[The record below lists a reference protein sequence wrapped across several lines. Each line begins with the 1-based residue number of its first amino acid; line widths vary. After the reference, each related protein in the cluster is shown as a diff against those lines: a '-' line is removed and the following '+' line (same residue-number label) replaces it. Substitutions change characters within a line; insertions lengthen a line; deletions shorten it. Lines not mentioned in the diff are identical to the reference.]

1 MADYRNDDDRTL
13 PGAPGMNRTPETN
26 PEHLI
31 PEHTHAVAPGTIAA
45 QVTSDDPDVVRGEI
59 ERTRQRMSS
68 TIDEIEDVLLRK
80 KGEIQEKLDVTAPVR
95 ERPWAFAGGVFGAG
109 LLLGFLTGGKGNGG
123 EEDHEYVKVPRALL
137 EGAGV
142 EEASGSGAGFSA
154 SARGGAGEWEG
165 RTRELMQVVARQE
178 EEIRDLRAVVYGDR
192 DWDVDALGD
201 AEMGQPESLGA
212 VDVEEEWDE
221 DWNFSDEDDDFDTI
235 EALGY
240 EGEAD
245 EGGLHIGKPLA
256 GLIAAGVAGIVAGA
270 ARKLIAGRGGEEM
283 DVQVELEPS
292 GGASIVDDRT
302 GRYDGLADA
311 REAMATPRQPAQAPR
326 FTGRTPPHGVEEGE
340 RDYPYTNRPPSY
352 GRPVEVEVELEQP
365 QPHGYA
371 RPAQHRGISLP
382 EMPEMS
388 PLAGAVAVGAA
399 VAISGLVARIL
410 HTRSHREE
418 MDVEVEL
425 EDRSGYR
432 PSARPQAAY
441 APPRTAQT
449 GGEMQVEVELEGQGA
464 RQPRA
469 YTEPPTYPHAA
480 QQGQAGE
487 MQVEVDLENRGGTS
501 DSQFGGT
508 SDGTDRRPQTP
519 PLM

>member
-13 PGAPGMNRTPETN
+13 PGAPGMNRTPETD

-31 PEHTHAVAPGTIAA
+31 PEHTHAAAPGTIGA

-80 KGEIQEKLDVTAPVR
+80 KGEIQERLDVTAPVR
-95 ERPWAFAGGVFGAG
+95 ERPWAFAGGVFGTG
-109 LLLGFLTGGKGNGG
+109 LLLGFLTGGGKGNAA
-123 EEDHEYVKVPRALL
+123 EEDREYVKVPRALL
-137 EGAGV
+137 EGVGQDDAAG
-142 EEASGSGAGFSA
+142 GGADLSV
-154 SARGGAGEWEG
+154 RGGTGAWEA

-192 DWDVDALGD
+192 DWDVDTLGE
-201 AEMGQPESLGA
+201 AEMGRPEALGA
-212 VDVEEEWDE
+212 VDVENEWDE
-221 DWNFSDEDDDFDTI
+221 DWNFGDDDDDFDTV

-245 EGGLHIGKPLA
+245 EGGFHVGKPLA
-256 GLIAAGVAGIVAGA
+256 GLIAAGVAGLVAGA
-270 ARKLIAGRGGEEM
+270 ARKLIAGRGGAEEM
-283 DVQVELEPS
+283 DVEVELEPS
-292 GGASIVDDRT
+292 GGASVVDDRA

-326 FTGRTPPHGVEEGE
+326 YGGYTPPHGYAEGE

-365 QPHGYA
+365 RGYG
-371 RPAQHRGISLP
+371 RPAPHRGVS
-382 EMPEMS
+382 MPEMS
-388 PLAGAVAVGAA
+388 PLAGAVAAGAA

-410 HTRSHREE
+410 HNRSHRDE

-425 EDRSGYR
+425 ENPSGYR
-432 PSARPQAAY
+432 PSVQPQGAYTAPRPAS
-441 APPRTAQT
+441 TV
-449 GGEMQVEVELEGQGA
+449 GEMQVEVELEEQG
-464 RQPRA
+464 RPQPRG
-469 YTEPPTYPHAA
+469 YTESPVYPHAA

-487 MQVEVDLENRGGTS
+487 MQVEVEMEDRGGTS
-501 DSQFGGT
+501 QFGGST
-508 SDGTDRRPQTP
+508 EGIDRRPQTP